1 MQLLDK
7 SVEAGSDFFQKD
19 YKMLHDTV
27 QPFRTETVQL
37 PEITGRT
44 EKTFQLWGLSGKPLP
59 GSAPRSFFALRT
71 ELLQTDFWE
80 KKQLFQ
86 KETMECVIFEL
97 KNIQNGDITQKIRNG
112 PEKAHT
118 VAAARGVVS
127 CCHSPEPPGRKEE
140 PTRTM
145 GQRKTSRG
153 LDSLSRATD
162 ILSTLLAQ
170 QVRELNARQRE
181 NRRSGAEDPG
191 TMKGLKEATAVL
203 KDLAAVARSLNDQ
216 GVQAEGTESGVVLL
230 PRVEEEEP

>member
-1 MQLLDK
+1 
-7 SVEAGSDFFQKD
+7 
-19 YKMLHDTV
+19 
-27 QPFRTETVQL
+27 
-37 PEITGRT
+37 
-44 EKTFQLWGLSGKPLP
+44 
-59 GSAPRSFFALRT
+59 
-71 ELLQTDFWE
+71 
-80 KKQLFQ
+80 
-86 KETMECVIFEL
+86 
-97 KNIQNGDITQKIRNG
+97 
-112 PEKAHT
+112 
-118 VAAARGVVS
+118 
-127 CCHSPEPPGRKEE
+127 
-140 PTRTM
+140 M

-230 PRVEEEEP
+230 PRVEEEEPCGGPSPGRPSSCEGRSRKHCTAARPAAEKAMHWSSRHCVRWIFRITER

>member
-1 MQLLDK
+1 MWSCFRK
-7 SVEAGSDFFQKD
+7 VSRRPPAEEAE
-19 YKMLHDTV
+19 
-27 QPFRTETVQL
+27 P
-37 PEITGRT
+37 
-44 EKTFQLWGLSGKPLP
+44 
-59 GSAPRSFFALRT
+59 APPPVL
-71 ELLQTDFWE
+71 
-80 KKQLFQ
+80 
-86 KETMECVIFEL
+86 
-97 KNIQNGDITQKIRNG
+97 NGEQ
-112 PEKAHT
+112 
-118 VAAARGVVS
+118 
-127 CCHSPEPPGRKEE
+127 EE
-140 PTRTM
+140 AF
-145 GQRKTSRG
+145 RG